1 MRVVGADL
9 TSFGGSDCTVEIY
22 KKRLI
27 CHKNP
32 LFIGTSSIVTESIF
46 LRKEACMRLVRYTLC
61 DIDLVMVDIEGVLY
75 CSTPQLERVFGV
87 ERASLTRLVQ
97 RYPNEF
103 SKATCE
109 MLMLT
114 NDQHK
119 KVLDSLELQRLQKKT
134 RLWSEDDIIGITW
147 LVRSDIARK
156 CRAQFKEIL
165 KQHARRD
172 FIPADRVEELITSV
186 RAEVQASMQEQIRP
200 LQEAIEE
207 LMADK
212 KKMASYAGRSLRL
225 VRGDK

>member
-1 MRVVGADL
+1 MQ
-9 TSFGGSDCTVEIY
+9 
-22 KKRLI
+22 
-27 CHKNP
+27 
-32 LFIGTSSIVTESIF
+32 
-46 LRKEACMRLVRYTLC
+46 LVKYTLC
-61 DIDLVMVDIEGVLY
+61 DIELVMVDIEGVLY

-119 KVLDSLELQRLQKKT
+119 DVLSALDLQRLRKST
-134 RLWSEDDIIGITW
+134 RLWSEDDVIGITW
-147 LVRSDIARK
+147 LVRSDIARQ

-172 FIPADRVEELITSV
+172 SMTVSA
-186 RAEVQASMQEQIRP
+186 AEAMVASRLAP
-200 LQEAIEE
+200 LQAQLAPLQAAVNE
-207 LMADK
+207 LMAERK
-212 KKMASYAGRSLRL
+212 AMASYAGRSLRL
-225 VRGDK
+225 VRNQPQPT